1 MTIWT
6 RVRDG
11 VLARTHELGRQ
22 VALALVDGL
31 RRAVA
36 SDRRVFVLGRWPEVF
51 AALGVPAPRS
61 GKAARAALAKLEEL
75 AGGFVVRVTSHFWR
89 VASHAADLMR
99 TEQLELVWDGPA
111 GPTGKGE
118 REPET
123 PTTAAPPAPPASPSP
138 RAPARSLD
146 LERAFGRLPADAAA
160 RLVAAKVDELGAVER
175 GKAWSVTITA
185 APGADVRLV
194 AEAFGA
200 ALSGEGRGCWLVPEY
215 SPKHDLLHWHG
226 IAIGTEQQLQVAGA
240 WCGAGET
247 CVSQIRDLR
256 RLRYWASYS
265 RKGPAEDVDTIASG
279 LLADGSEDDAQ
290 GEGDGDLELRGGEGG
305 NAGGAGSSHA
315 RAPQAQGAEEVGG
328 QAEPR
333 AVPRGVVGAA
343 AEGLRAAGRAAR
355 RAWRWLKGRVT
366 R

>member
-1 MTIWT
+1 VTIWT

-51 AALGVPAPRS
+51 AALGIEAPRS
-61 GKAARAALAKLEEL
+61 GKAARAALAKLAEL
-75 AGGFVVRVTSHFWR
+75 ADGFVVRVSSHYWR
-89 VASHAADLMR
+89 VASHAADLLR
-99 TEQLELVWDGPA
+99 AEQLELLWDGPD

-123 PTTAAPPAPPASPSP
+123 PTAVASPAPPASSSP
-138 RAPARSLD
+138 RAGARSLD

-175 GKAWSVTITA
+175 GRAWSVTLTA
-185 APGADVRLV
+185 RPGTDVRLV
-194 AEAFGA
+194 AQAFAA

-215 SPKHDLLHWHG
+215 SPQHDMLHWHG
-226 IAIGTEQQLQVAGA
+226 IAIGSEQQLQVAGA
-240 WCGAGET
+240 WSGAGET

-279 LLADGSEDDAQ
+279 SLAEGSDGDAQ
-290 GEGDGDLELRGGEGG
+290 GDGHG
-305 NAGGAGSSHA
+305 
-315 RAPQAQGAEEVGG
+315 
-328 QAEPR
+328 
-333 AVPRGVVGAA
+333 
-343 AEGLRAAGRAAR
+343 
-355 RAWRWLKGRVT
+355 W
-366 R
+366 